1 MSDVTPRM
9 IDTDSQSAKRAEIE
23 SQLKILKEKLALL
36 DKLPAK
42 KEPEANQR
50 QAAIKILRNFV
61 STKIHSGLLKANEQ
75 AGKTGTYHF
84 VIRKMIEMNKVDN
97 VYILCGSAETDLR
110 DQCHKDIEEWHSHAD
125 YKANI
130 HCNFR
135 TSFSRTTMITKRTLI
150 IVDESHLVEKVD
162 QKLSTFLAKH
172 GLSMAGTSE
181 SMLADQIYILSVDA
195 TPYAEE
201 SAMLNKACM
210 PKFKVTLEDGES
222 YFGVK
227 QYYENNLI
235 HATFDMASKGADFKD
250 LLEKYTQKY
259 MLIRISSVNKEKTEM
274 EEYAKECGYDIV
286 HYTSKYDGENSQIYI
301 TKNDAIEHY
310 KKYGSRIISL
320 EEAPLKNTIVFING
334 KLRCGKRV
342 PKKHI
347 GFVWEAAA
355 ESKTD
360 IIRQSLLGRMSGYIN
375 GKDSIY
381 NVPAENKPLIFI
393 PGGILKKEE
402 KNKVVIMSDLERSIY
417 SEVGKETIFT
427 PRKANNIIPG
437 RIQNK
442 AIRDGVEV
450 TQCVPVRFKLNP
462 ENTAKLVEK
471 PSRKI
476 VMEWCLETLI
486 DKIKLIENN
495 TNMTDEQKE
504 EILYWI
510 YNYNAEDCKLRRY
523 DDVSNQNMH
532 RRHVEAYLG
541 EYASAEATQ
550 YEFLTFCVVYPG
562 FIQNESIKTACIPGE
577 VYAIFYTEA
586 EGYTRNITKGSRI
599 AMVNDKTHFTIQ
611 ATPEIAE
618 CVAGGIFG
626 FSHKIKADPNE
637 FLKQFSDMIEFSKT
651 ASCSVSKTIKSL
663 RCGENITFPRHI
675 YDGIEKIQEIFGALE
690 LKYGIKIS
698 YGVKK
703 RAPTV
708 SSSSDIELTFISWE

>member
-110 DQCHKDIEEWHSHAD
+110 DQCHKDIEEWHSYAD

-135 TSFSRTTMITKRTLI
+135 TSFSHTTMITKRTLI
-150 IVDESHLVEKVD
+150 IVDESHLVEKAD
-162 QKLSTFLAKH
+162 QTLSTFLAKH

-235 HATFDMASKGADFKD
+235 HPTFDMASKGADFKD

-286 HYTSKYDGENSQIYI
+286 HYNSDYNGKDSQIYI
-301 TKNDAIEHY
+301 TENDAIEHY

-375 GKDSIY
+375 GKDPNY

-393 PGGILKKEE
+393 PGGILKKQE

-417 SEVGKETIFT
+417 SEVGKETVYT

-532 RRHVEAYLG
+532 KCHVEAYLD
-541 EYASAEATQ
+541 ECASKEHTQ
-550 YEFLTFCVVYPG
+550 FDFLTFCVVYPG
-562 FIQNESIKTACIPGE
+562 FIQDESIKTAYIPGE

-586 EGYTRNITKGSRI
+586 EGYARNITKGSRI

-626 FSHKIKADPNE
+626 FSPKIKADPDE
-637 FLKQFSDMIEFSKT
+637 FSKQFSDIIEFAKK
-651 ASCSVSKTIKSL
+651 ASCSVSKMITSL
-663 RCGENITFPRHI
+663 RSGENITFPRHI

-690 LKYGIKIS
+690 LKYDIKIS

-708 SSSSDIELTFISWE
+708 SSSSDIEFTFISWE